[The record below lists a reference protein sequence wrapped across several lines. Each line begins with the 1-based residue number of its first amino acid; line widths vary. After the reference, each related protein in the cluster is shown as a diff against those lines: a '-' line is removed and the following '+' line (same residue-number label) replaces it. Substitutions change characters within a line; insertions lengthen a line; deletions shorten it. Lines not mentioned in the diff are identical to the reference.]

1 MNQWENA
8 CRTPHIGATARIRE
22 CRYKNT
28 KILHKYKN
36 YLILHGEASTEI
48 LPISNKHCTSDAVT
62 EAQGILTRT
71 GGILTRTGQPCAHPK
86 TSRQIAK
93 ARLSSTN
100 KTQESSQHRQCPF
113 GVFLAMTIHH
123 GQNRSIT
130 VLFVLYNPSMMLVIW
145 LQLLRWPRLLTSKS
159 RKPGDEPYLQIYNK
173 ETILFQR

>member
-48 LPISNKHCTSDAVT
+48 LPISNKYCTSDAVT

-71 GGILTRTGQPCAHPK
+71 VEFSHEPVNQRSTVRSPEDVATDRQGTPFINQQNTGKFTTPTMPF
-86 TSRQIAK
+86 R
-93 ARLSSTN
+93 RLSR
-100 KTQESSQHRQCPF
+100 HD
-113 GVFLAMTIHH
+113 
-123 GQNRSIT
+123 
-130 VLFVLYNPSMMLVIW
+130 NPSWTKPEHHCLVCT
-145 LQLLRWPRLLTSKS
+145 LQSKYDA
-159 RKPGDEPYLQIYNK
+159 GDLASIAAVAEIIDVK
-173 ETILFQR
+173 ISKTRR

>member
-48 LPISNKHCTSDAVT
+48 LPISNKYCTSDAVT

-100 KTQESSQHRQCPF
+100 RNTGKFTTPTMPF
-113 GVFLAMTIHH
+113 RRLSRHD
-123 GQNRSIT
+123 
-130 VLFVLYNPSMMLVIW
+130 NPSWTKPEHHCLVCT
-145 LQLLRWPRLLTSKS
+145 LQSKYDA
-159 RKPGDEPYLQIYNK
+159 GDLASIAAVAEIIDVK
-173 ETILFQR
+173 ISKTRR